1 MKIICTQENLKNG
14 LVITGK
20 VSSSTNTLPILNNLM
35 LSTENGQLKISSTNL
50 EIAVNT
56 YVRCK
61 IEQEGEVTVGSK
73 TITELVNNL
82 PSQNITLESVNGEMR
97 VDTEN
102 YHTSV
107 KTLPAEDFP
116 LIPKV
121 ESEKSVEIEAQAFKN
136 SIDQVVFAASQN
148 QTQPEISGVLLALDN
163 KKLRVVATDRYR
175 LAEKQ
180 IEIDSGQP
188 FSEEII
194 VPQKTIQEISRIIGS
209 QKGGVVVS
217 FGENQVGFSFKDTVV
232 VSRLVDGHYP
242 DYRQIIPTEFRTTT
256 TTQKQSLINA
266 LKTVSIFSQ
275 NTNSVNLLFSPEK
288 QQLVLNTESQDLGK
302 SEVELPARIEGV
314 GGSVVLNHHYILD
327 CLSSVGAQEVVIKF
341 IDDNSPSIMLPEG
354 KTDYRYLVMPIK
366 S

>member
-14 LVITGK
+14 LVITGR
-20 VSSSTNTLPILNNLM
+20 VSSSTNTLPILNNLL

-61 IEQEGEVTVGSK
+61 IEQEGAVTVGSK
-73 TITELVNNL
+73 TITELINNL
-82 PSQNITLESVNGEMR
+82 PNQNITLEGVGGEMK
-97 VDTEN
+97 VETEN

-121 ESEKSVEIEAQAFKN
+121 ESEKTVVIDAQKLKDSV
-136 SIDQVVFAASQN
+136 DQVAFAASTN
-148 QTQPEISGVLLALDN
+148 QTQPEISGVLLALDD
-163 KKLRVVATDRYR
+163 KSLRVVATDRYR
-175 LAEKQ
+175 LAEKLV
-180 IEIDSGQP
+180 ETSSVHT

-209 QKGGVVVS
+209 QKGEIIVS
-217 FGENQVGFSFKDTVV
+217 FGENQVSFSFKETLVI
-232 VSRLVDGHYP
+232 SRLVDGRYP
-242 DYRQIIPTEFRTTT
+242 DYQEIIPTEFKTTT
-256 TTQKQSLINA
+256 TTQKQALVNA

-288 QQLVLNTESQDLGK
+288 QRLILNTESQDLGK
-302 SEVELPARIEGV
+302 GEVELPAKIEGV
-314 GGSVVLNHHYILD
+314 GGAVILNHHYILD
-327 CLSSVGAQEVVIKF
+327 CLSSIDTQEVVIKF
-341 IDDNSPSIMLPEG
+341 IDDDSPSIILPEG
-354 KTDYRYLVMPIK
+354 KNGYRYLIMPIK